1 MYLDMDINKRV
12 LKLSLSYITRNN
24 WPKLLLIV
32 PVYKF
37 RIKIIPHNKMLLNRK
52 DMPTSRELM
61 RLENEIEN
69 KFINAIKN
77 LF

>member
-1 MYLDMDINKRV
+1 
-12 LKLSLSYITRNN
+12 
-24 WPKLLLIV
+24 
-32 PVYKF
+32 
-37 RIKIIPHNKMLLNRK
+37 MLLNRK

-77 LF
+77 LFEF

>member
-1 MYLDMDINKRV
+1 MFWNYHYHILRQ
-12 LKLSLSYITRNN
+12 ITG
-24 WPKLLLIV
+24 L
-32 PVYKF
+32 YEF

-77 LF
+77 LFEFWENFF